1 MTNRYLTVSALT
13 KYIKRKMETDHHLRD
28 VWLKGEISNFKHH
41 NRGHMYLTIKDEQSR
56 IQAVMFASQNRRL
69 TFMPED
75 GMHVLIRGEISVY
88 EPYGQYQLYIHQMEP
103 DGLGSLYLAFEQLKE
118 KLSKQGYFDEKHK
131 RAIPTYPK
139 HIGLVTSPTS
149 AAVRDMITT
158 IKRRFPI
165 TRITII
171 PAIVQGEQG
180 PESIVQGIEKANQL
194 GIFDVLIVGRGGGSI
209 EELWCFNDERVAMAI
224 FHSKIP
230 VISAV
235 GHETDITISDFIADH
250 RAATPTGAAEIAVP
264 SQVELMDKLMT
275 MRRSIQHMVH
285 SRVKNYQN
293 HLIRLKQSYAF
304 RYPDQLIKQKN
315 QELDQITDR
324 MDKALTQHH
333 QVNKDKYQS
342 LHRQLKAHHP
352 EAKLKQAIE
361 KTTFLHQRLSRHL
374 DQLMELRKRQLVFM
388 MEKLTLLNP
397 LEIMKRGY
405 AIPYHESGKIVTS
418 TTEVTKED
426 FLKIKVH
433 DGDIHC
439 QVLEVKE
446 NENV

>member
-1 MTNRYLTVSALT
+1 
-13 KYIKRKMETDHHLRD
+13 
-28 VWLKGEISNFKHH
+28 
-41 NRGHMYLTIKDEQSR
+41 
-56 IQAVMFASQNRRL
+56 
-69 TFMPED
+69 
-75 GMHVLIRGEISVY
+75 
-88 EPYGQYQLYIHQMEP
+88 
-103 DGLGSLYLAFEQLKE
+103 
-118 KLSKQGYFDEKHK
+118 
-131 RAIPTYPK
+131 
-139 HIGLVTSPTS
+139 
-149 AAVRDMITT
+149 
-158 IKRRFPI
+158 
-165 TRITII
+165 
-171 PAIVQGEQG
+171 
-180 PESIVQGIEKANQL
+180 
-194 GIFDVLIVGRGGGSI
+194 
-209 EELWCFNDERVAMAI
+209 
-224 FHSKIP
+224 
-230 VISAV
+230 
-235 GHETDITISDFIADH
+235 
-250 RAATPTGAAEIAVP
+250 
-264 SQVELMDKLMT
+264 

-293 HLIRLKQSYAF
+293 HLIRLKHSYAF

-426 FLKIKVH
+426 FLKIKVR

>member
-1 MTNRYLTVSALT
+1 MNKPYLTVSALT
-13 KYIKRKMETDHHLRD
+13 KYIKRKLETDKHLRNI
-28 VWLKGEISNFKHH
+28 WLKGEISNFKYH

-118 KLSKQGYFDEKHK
+118 KLSKQGYFDERHK

-224 FHSKIP
+224 FHPKIP

-235 GHETDITISDFIADH
+235 GHETDITISDFI
-250 RAATPTGAAEIAVP
+250 
-264 SQVELMDKLMT
+264 
-275 MRRSIQHMVH
+275 
-285 SRVKNYQN
+285 
-293 HLIRLKQSYAF
+293 
-304 RYPDQLIKQKN
+304 
-315 QELDQITDR
+315 
-324 MDKALTQHH
+324 
-333 QVNKDKYQS
+333 
-342 LHRQLKAHHP
+342 
-352 EAKLKQAIE
+352 
-361 KTTFLHQRLSRHL
+361 
-374 DQLMELRKRQLVFM
+374 
-388 MEKLTLLNP
+388 
-397 LEIMKRGY
+397 
-405 AIPYHESGKIVTS
+405 
-418 TTEVTKED
+418 
-426 FLKIKVH
+426 
-433 DGDIHC
+433 
-439 QVLEVKE
+439 
-446 NENV
+446 